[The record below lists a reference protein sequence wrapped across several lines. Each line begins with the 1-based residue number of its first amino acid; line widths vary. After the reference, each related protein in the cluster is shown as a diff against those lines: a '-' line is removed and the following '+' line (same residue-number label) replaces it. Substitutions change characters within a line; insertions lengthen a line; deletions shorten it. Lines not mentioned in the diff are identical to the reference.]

1 MSEQVK
7 CPNCNGTN
15 IEPGTLHSTGAMH
28 FRPEHAKFLK
38 MKTANIEVHAGL
50 CLDCGFV
57 SLTADAARAKA
68 LTDQYEK
75 LTAT

>member
-7 CPNCNGTN
+7 CPNCSSTN
-15 IEPGTLHSTGAMH
+15 IEPGSLHSTGALH

-50 CLDCGFV
+50 CMDCGFI
-57 SLTADAARAKA
+57 SLTANADRAKA
-68 LTDQYEK
+68 LTV
-75 LTAT
+75 